1 VTLETNLTILI
12 NFQAFRLQTSSTT
25 TSTRPTWLRTGR
37 TRATCTKEALCSRAG
52 RCAGLCSTRS
62 SISSVIT
69 TPWRTPPAR
78 DSLVRYFVSLFL
90 DEMLIYLLADLAEVT
105 NVVPAPPAAVPP
117 KKTDDKSFFDVSS
130 ELLLFN
136 FF

>member
-1 VTLETNLTILI
+1 MR
-12 NFQAFRLQTSSTT
+12 F
-25 TSTRPTWLRTGR
+25 
-37 TRATCTKEALCSRAG
+37 C
-52 RCAGLCSTRS
+52 
-62 SISSVIT
+62 
-69 TPWRTPPAR
+69 
-78 DSLVRYFVSLFL
+78 VSLFL
-90 DEMLIYLLADLAEVT
+90 DEILIYLLADLAEVT